1 MDSRNQKLAIALEK
15 SNKCHNDKYMERL
28 LNSPA
33 LEYNKELNY
42 IYLTLPRKEE
52 HLVDKECVDEYY
64 SWLSEYLRD
73 EINRI
78 TLERDAIKTGIIE
91 DTLTYNEKVVY
102 KRLLTDPSDEQL
114 ERMVGYNP
122 KKGEGMLIT
131 DPRLKLALQ
140 QEINGVKTQAHDE
153 LIREIDTVY
162 EERISKLSD
171 LTVKYEEV
179 LKKLQDKINDVESNR
194 RIFNLQES
202 KKKSGKSK
210 RVGKKGSNKKG
221 RKANRKTKRK
231 RPKKSLENN
240 GNNNQN

>member
-1 MDSRNQKLAIALEK
+1 MNFGNSKLAIALAK

-42 IYLTLPRKEE
+42 IYLTLPRGEE
-52 HLVDKECVDEYY
+52 HLVDKQCVDEYY
-64 SWLSEYLRD
+64 SWLSEYLKD
-73 EINRI
+73 EIDRI
-78 TLERDAIKTGIIE
+78 RVERDAIKIGIIE
-91 DTLTYNEKVVY
+91 GKMTDNEKDVF
-102 KRLLTDPSDEQL
+102 KRLLTDPSEEQL

-131 DPRLKLALQ
+131 DPKFKLALDK
-140 QEINGVKTQAHDE
+140 EINGVKTQAQDE
-153 LIREIDTVY
+153 LIREIDTIYQV
-162 EERISKLSD
+162 RISKLSD

-210 RVGKKGSNKKG
+210 RVGRKSTNKKGKKGSKKS
-221 RKANRKTKRK
+221 RKKRA
-231 RPKKSLENN
+231 KKSL
-240 GNNNQN
+240 GNNDNQN

>member
-91 DTLTYNEKVVY
+91 DTLSYNEKVVY

>member
-1 MDSRNQKLAIALEK
+1 
-15 SNKCHNDKYMERL
+15 MERL

-64 SWLSEYLRD
+64 SWLSEYLKD

-78 TLERDAIKTGIIE
+78 TVERDAIKTGIIE
-91 DTLTYNEKVVY
+91 DTLTNNEKYVF
-102 KRLLTDPSDEQL
+102 KRLLTDPSDQQL

-122 KKGEGMLIT
+122 KKEEGMLIT
-131 DPRLKLALQ
+131 DHKLKLALH
-140 QEINGVKTQAHDE
+140 QEINGVKTQGQDE

-162 EERISKLSD
+162 QARINKLSD
-171 LTVKYEEV
+171 LSVKYEEV
-179 LKKLQDKINDVESNR
+179 LKKLQDKINDVESNK

-210 RVGKKGSNKKG
+210 RAGKKGSNKKG
-221 RKANRKTKRK
+221 RKGKINRKTKRK
-231 RPKKSLENN
+231 RPRKSLGNN
-240 GNNNQN
+240 GNDNQN

>member
-1 MDSRNQKLAIALEK
+1 MNSKNEKLAIALAK

-64 SWLSEYLRD
+64 SWLSEYLKD

-78 TLERDAIKTGIIE
+78 TVERDAIKTGII
-91 DTLTYNEKVVY
+91 DGDFSANEKDVF
-102 KRLLTDPSDEQL
+102 KRLLTDPSNEQL
-114 ERMVGYNP
+114 RKMIGFNP
-122 KKGEGMLIT
+122 KKQEGMLIT
-131 DPRLKLALQ
+131 DPKLKLALDK
-140 QEINGVKTQAHDE
+140 EINGVKTQAQDE
-153 LIREIDTVY
+153 LIREIDTIY
-162 EERISKLSD
+162 HERVSKLSD

-179 LKKLQDKINDVESNR
+179 LKKLQNKINDVESNK

-202 KKKSGKSK
+202 KKKK
-210 RVGKKGSNKKG
+210 RKGRRGSSKKGTRGNK
-221 RKANRKTKRK
+221 KTKRK
-231 RPKKSLENN
+231 RAKKSPDNN
-240 GNNNQN
+240 SIVNDSQN